1 MWQPPNE
8 VTIPRPMSDVHVR
21 GVHAKGRYFS
31 SIVRIRINERQLQVI
46 DDAAELCQV
55 NRATFM
61 RWCSLKAA
69 NAIID
74 ASNNR

>member
-31 SIVRIRINERQLQVI
+31 RIVRIRINERQLHVI
-46 DDAAELCQV
+46 DDAADLCGV

-61 RWCSLKAA
+61 RWTSLKAA
-69 NAIID
+69 NAIIE
-74 ASNNR
+74 AYNNK